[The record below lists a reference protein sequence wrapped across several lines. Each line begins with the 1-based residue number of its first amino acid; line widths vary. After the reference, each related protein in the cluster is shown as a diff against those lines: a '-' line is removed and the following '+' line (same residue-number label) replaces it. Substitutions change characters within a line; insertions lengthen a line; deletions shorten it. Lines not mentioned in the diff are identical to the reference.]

1 MQQMDSRI
9 LEFFNV
15 KLDMFIVFIC
25 VVFVVMAIT
34 LFFLLLDYL
43 KIRKKYVEFM
53 TGESGKS
60 LEYTIYKRFREI
72 DELKEGQKDNDS
84 QIEII
89 YNLVRKSYNKIGIYR
104 YDAFSIDRNV
114 NGGSLSFAL
123 TMLNSENNGF
133 IVNTIHNRAG
143 CYVYMK
149 ENRNGVCENAPL
161 AEEEEISLNMALNYD
176 KKAPEN
182 QEIQEEGAVDA

>member
-1 MQQMDSRI
+1 MDSRI

-15 KLDMFIVFIC
+15 KLDMFIVFVC

-133 IVNTIHNRAG
+133 IVNTIHTRAG

-149 ENRNGVCENAPL
+149 EIRNGVCENAPL